1 MGKQIRTQELKI
13 TFISKYKFNKGTYL
27 PSLKG
32 SAAIILDPKV
42 IGSISTT
49 GNGRQ
54 IILKVTRK
62 DPPLENIVSQTFE

>member
-13 TFISKYKFNKGTYL
+13 TFISKYKFYKGTYL

-42 IGSISTT
+42 IGSIS
-49 GNGRQ
+49 
-54 IILKVTRK
+54 IPMADK
-62 DPPLENIVSQTFE
+62 